1 MKIKRILFYV
11 ISVLVCFL
19 LQTSVFN
26 FLKLAGVMPNI
37 LLILTVT
44 IAFIRGRKAGIVI
57 GFVCGLLIDIF
68 SGNVLGQNAFV
79 YLMFGYVN
87 GWFHTYFYEDD
98 ILLPIGLLTAN
109 SLAYSFVIFFFFFAM
124 RGRLQFFSYLFKV
137 MIPEAVYTGIV
148 ALLIYKILL
157 EVDIRIRDGEK
168 GVCSSVTKNLRES
181 RKITG
186 KQTACL
192 DHTDR
197 CALLCVDR
205 ACVCPSD
212 RRRSV
217 T

>member
-57 GFVCGLLIDIF
+57 GFVCG
-68 SGNVLGQNAFV
+68 
-79 YLMFGYVN
+79 
-87 GWFHTYFYEDD
+87 
-98 ILLPIGLLTAN
+98 LPIGLLTAN

-168 GVCSSVTKNLRES
+168 
-181 RKITG
+181 
-186 KQTACL
+186 
-192 DHTDR
+192 
-197 CALLCVDR
+197 
-205 ACVCPSD
+205 
-212 RRRSV
+212 RSMF
-217 T
+217 

>member
-37 LLILTVT
+37 LL
-44 IAFIRGRKAGIVI
+44 
-57 GFVCGLLIDIF
+57 
-68 SGNVLGQNAFV
+68 
-79 YLMFGYVN
+79 
-87 GWFHTYFYEDD
+87 
-98 ILLPIGLLTAN
+98 
-109 SLAYSFVIFFFFFAM
+109 IFFFFFAM

-168 GVCSSVTKNLRES
+168 
-181 RKITG
+181 
-186 KQTACL
+186 
-192 DHTDR
+192 
-197 CALLCVDR
+197 
-205 ACVCPSD
+205 
-212 RRRSV
+212 RSMF
-217 T
+217 

>member
-44 IAFIRGRKAGIVI
+44 IAFIRGRKAGIV
-57 GFVCGLLIDIF
+57 
-68 SGNVLGQNAFV
+68 NAFV

-168 GVCSSVTKNLRES
+168 
-181 RKITG
+181 
-186 KQTACL
+186 
-192 DHTDR
+192 
-197 CALLCVDR
+197 
-205 ACVCPSD
+205 
-212 RRRSV
+212 RSMF
-217 T
+217 

>member
-57 GFVCGLLIDIF
+57 G
-68 SGNVLGQNAFV
+68 
-79 YLMFGYVN
+79 
-87 GWFHTYFYEDD
+87 FYEDD

-168 GVCSSVTKNLRES
+168 
-181 RKITG
+181 
-186 KQTACL
+186 
-192 DHTDR
+192 
-197 CALLCVDR
+197 
-205 ACVCPSD
+205 
-212 RRRSV
+212 RSMF
-217 T
+217 

>member
-157 EVDIRIRDGEK
+157 TGVKTPPAKTLIPASNPHTTIKIANRWFELNFFFCNFIRL
-168 GVCSSVTKNLRES
+168 SSFIIYRFKYDCIP
-181 RKITG
+181 KIT
-186 KQTACL
+186 
-192 DHTDR
+192 
-197 CALLCVDR
+197 
-205 ACVCPSD
+205 
-212 RRRSV
+212 
-217 T
+217 

>member
-137 MIPEAVYTGIV
+137 MIPEAVYT
-148 ALLIYKILL
+148 
-157 EVDIRIRDGEK
+157 
-168 GVCSSVTKNLRES
+168 
-181 RKITG
+181 
-186 KQTACL
+186 
-192 DHTDR
+192 
-197 CALLCVDR
+197 
-205 ACVCPSD
+205 
-212 RRRSV
+212 
-217 T
+217 

>member
-26 FLKLAGVMPNI
+26 FLKLAG
-37 LLILTVT
+37 
-44 IAFIRGRKAGIVI
+44 
-57 GFVCGLLIDIF
+57 DIF

-168 GVCSSVTKNLRES
+168 
-181 RKITG
+181 
-186 KQTACL
+186 
-192 DHTDR
+192 
-197 CALLCVDR
+197 
-205 ACVCPSD
+205 
-212 RRRSV
+212 RSMF
-217 T
+217 